1 MQQLNSK
8 THTVFWILIK
18 CLIQYCD
25 NLDRSILSHW
35 TPCLVRKMGCNTWRV
50 LLRKNIRNRHLTVWW
65 CMMQHAHVSSTYVI
79 IHYLEYNCES
89 PSSTYGGPTRS
100 AVRHS
105 SVTPII
111 CSYQINVSKF
121 QVADHAAHL
130 CRCFDWGP
138 TARRIFFL
146 GPWEK
151 KHPWK
156 LNPTRQTRI
165 VCKLEIRDSQCLLL
179 VQILCLWALRSKLK
193 ICKQ

>member
-1 MQQLNSK
+1 MIHVWRKKNVQNWLL
-8 THTVFWILIK
+8 VFVHVWCEK
-18 CLIQYCD
+18 
-25 NLDRSILSHW
+25 W
-35 TPCLVRKMGCNTWRV
+35 VGNTWRV

-138 TARRIFFL
+138 TARRIFFH

-151 KHPWK
+151 NIHENWIQLDK
-156 LNPTRQTRI
+156 Q
-165 VCKLEIRDSQCLLL
+165 E
-179 VQILCLWALRSKLK
+179 LCAN
-193 ICKQ
+193 

>member
-1 MQQLNSK
+1 MQQLNFK

-111 CSYQINVSKF
+111 LQLPNKCFQIPSRRSCCSSLPLLRLRT
-121 QVADHAAHL
+121 H
-130 CRCFDWGP
+130 
-138 TARRIFFL
+138 
-146 GPWEK
+146 
-151 KHPWK
+151 
-156 LNPTRQTRI
+156 
-165 VCKLEIRDSQCLLL
+165 CKENLLP
-179 VQILCLWALRSKLK
+179 WALRKKTSMKTESN
-193 ICKQ
+193 

>member
-1 MQQLNSK
+1 MQQLNFK

-35 TPCLVRKMGCNTWRV
+35 TPCLVRKMGCHTWRV

-138 TARRIFFL
+138 PLQGESSSL
-146 GPWEK
+146 GPQK
-151 KHPWK
+151 KNIHENWIQLDK
-156 LNPTRQTRI
+156 Q
-165 VCKLEIRDSQCLLL
+165 E
-179 VQILCLWALRSKLK
+179 LCAN
-193 ICKQ
+193 